1 MKEKI
6 KDLSKK
12 WWFWVIIVIIV
23 VIGFSGGE
31 SSQEKTNSNSDSNN
45 QVEQDVNN
53 QMQETEKVV
62 FLEGTNSEDFAEVLE
77 GVTGIENIEG
87 VITGDSITYT
97 SANGKYSINIDAN
110 KDTKEID
117 YVRIIALTDE
127 DATNVFMSLNRMD
140 YKTENASE
148 YTSWLVDNIG
158 KDATTKIGDANFIL
172 SLSTSNHP
180 ILEMKTD
187 GSDDYMN
194 EQIDKALGE

>member
-12 WWFWVIIVIIV
+12 WWFWVIIVIIL

-53 QMQETEKVV
+53 QIQETKKVV
-62 FLEGTNSEDFAEVLE
+62 FLEETNSEDFAEVLE

-97 SANGKYSINIDAN
+97 SANDKYSINIDAN

-117 YVRIIALTDE
+117 YVRIIALTDD

-140 YKTENASE
+140 YKTENTSE

-158 KDATTKIGDANFIL
+158 KEATTKIGDANFIL

-187 GSDDYMN
+187 GSNDYMN
-194 EQIDKALGE
+194 EQIDKVLGE

>member
-6 KDLSKK
+6 KNLSKK
-12 WWFWVIIVIIV
+12 WWFWVIVVIIL
-23 VIGFSGGE
+23 VIGFTGGE
-31 SSQEKTNSNSDSNN
+31 SSHDESKSNSDANN
-45 QVEQDVNN
+45 QV
-53 QMQETEKVV
+53 QETKKIV
-62 FLEGTNSEDFAEVLE
+62 FLKGTNSEDFAEILE

-87 VITGDSITYT
+87 VITGDSINYT

-117 YVRIIALTDE
+117 YVKIIALTDE

-172 SLSTSNHP
+172 SLSTSNLP
-180 ILEMKTD
+180 ILEVKTD

-194 EQIDKALGE
+194 EQIDKALGK